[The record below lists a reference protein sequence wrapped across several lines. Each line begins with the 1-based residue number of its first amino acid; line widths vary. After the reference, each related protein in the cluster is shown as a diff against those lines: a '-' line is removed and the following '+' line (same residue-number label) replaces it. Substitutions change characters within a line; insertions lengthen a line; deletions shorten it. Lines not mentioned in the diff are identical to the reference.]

1 MAQMTPLV
9 SELLARALTLSSY
22 ERGQLIDQLV
32 ASLDNDPPDEGVS
45 AAWDEEIKPRVAD
58 IRLGRVRM
66 IPGEQ
71 ALARLKARLHDA
83 KK

>member
-9 SELLARALTLSSY
+9 SELLAKALTLSSY
-22 ERGQLIDQLV
+22 ERGQLIDHLV

-45 AAWDEEIKPRVAD
+45 EGWDEQIKRRVDD
-58 IRLGRVRM
+58 IRLGHVKM
-66 IPGEQ
+66 IPGER